1 MTTAVTP
8 TTSYIGQAVSR
19 VDGRAKVT
27 GEATYAAEFDPG
39 PRLVHGVVVGSTIPK
54 GRITA
59 IDTAAA
65 ESAPGVIAVL
75 THLNAPKLPYRESK
89 SMIDAQDGERLH
101 VLQDDRV
108 VHHGQAIALV
118 VADTFEHATHA
129 ATLVHASYAEE
140 PAATSF
146 ADAAA
151 HAVPPG
157 PGNVKFGQP
166 GDTQRGDPDGV
177 LQTAAVQVDAEYVI
191 AREDHNPIELHATTA
206 AWDAGTLTLWHKT
219 QWVSN
224 ARAEM
229 AATFGIPPE
238 NVHVI
243 SPYVGGAFGSAL
255 RVWPHATLAA
265 MAARHVDRPVK
276 VVLTRRQMF
285 PLTGYRPYTV
295 QRVVLGA
302 DRSGNLVSIRHEG
315 TAETSTYEQYAENL
329 LGPTRMLYRCPNVA
343 TRYRLAELN
352 VNTPT
357 PMRAPGEIS
366 GIFALESAMDEL
378 AEALG
383 IDPVELRL
391 RNDADRD
398 PDRDLPFSSRSLRE
412 CLTVAGERFGW
423 RDRDPR
429 IGSMRDEQGRLIGYG
444 CSSATYPVYNFPASA
459 RAIVHPDGSAV
470 VSSATSDMGPG
481 TYTSMT
487 QVAAET
493 LGLPIE
499 QVRFELG
506 DANLPEAPPHGG
518 SATMCGV
525 GSAVHAACAAVRR
538 KACEQAGETNS
549 HADLAEVVG
558 RLGHPV
564 EASADYQPSADTAQ
578 YSMHEYGAVFAEVAV
593 DPDLGL
599 VRVPRVVAAIGGGR
613 IVNPKMAH
621 SQGIGGMV
629 LGIGMALLEHT
640 AVDPRDGH
648 VINAT
653 LADYLVPVN
662 ADIGEL
668 DPVFV
673 DEDDPHVNPLGV
685 KGIAEIAAIGVAPA
699 ITNAIYHA
707 TGLRM
712 RNLPITPEMLLAATP
727 RP

>member
-1 MTTAVTP
+1 MTTTATP
-8 TTSYIGQAVSR
+8 TSYIGQALSR

-39 PRLVHGVVVGSTIPK
+39 PRTAHGVIVGSAIAK
-54 GRITA
+54 GRITE

-65 ESAPGVIAVL
+65 GSAPGVIAVL
-75 THLNAPKLPYRESK
+75 THLNAPELPYQQHK
-89 SMIDAQDGERLH
+89 SLVDAQDGERIH

-108 VHHGQAIALV
+108 VHLGQAIALV
-118 VADTFEHATHA
+118 VADTFENATHA
-129 ATLVHASYAEE
+129 AALVHASYAEE

-146 ADAAA
+146 EDAAA
-151 HAVPPG
+151 RALPPG
-157 PGNVKFGQP
+157 PGNAKSGQP
-166 GDTQRGDPDGV
+166 GDTRRGDPDGA
-177 LQTAAVQVDAEYVI
+177 LQTAAVTIDAEYVV

-206 AWDAGTLTLWHKT
+206 AWDTGTLTVWDKT

-224 ARAEM
+224 TRAEL

-238 NVHVI
+238 NVRVI
-243 SPYVGGAFGSAL
+243 SPFVGGAFGSAL
-255 RVWPHATLAA
+255 RVWPHTTLAA
-265 MAARHVDRPVK
+265 MAALHTDRPVK
-276 VVLTRRQMF
+276 VVLTRRQTF
-285 PLTGYRPYTV
+285 PLTGYRPHTE

-302 DRSGNLVSIRHEG
+302 DRGGHLVAIRHEG

-329 LGPTRMLYRCPNVA
+329 LGPTRFLYGCPNVA

-352 VNTPT
+352 VNTPCA
-357 PMRAPGEIS
+357 MRAPGEIS

-398 PDRDLPFSSRSLRE
+398 LDRDLPFSSRSLRE
-412 CLTVAGERFGW
+412 CLTVAGQRFGW
-423 RDRDPR
+423 DDRDPR
-429 IGSMRDEQGRLIGYG
+429 IGSMHDEQGRLIGFG

-459 RAIVHPDGSAV
+459 RAIVHPDGTAV

-499 QVRFELG
+499 QVHFELG

-518 SATMCGV
+518 SATMGGV
-525 GSAVHAACAAVRR
+525 GSAVHAACAAARGQ
-538 KACEQAGETNS
+538 ALEQAGETSS
-549 HADLAEVVG
+549 HADLTQVMS
-558 RLGHPV
+558 RLGHSV
-564 EASADYQPSADTAQ
+564 EAGGDYRPGEDTAR

-599 VRVPRVVAAIGGGR
+599 VRVPRVVAAFGGGR
-613 IVNPKMAH
+613 IVNPKTAH
-621 SQGIGGMV
+621 SQAIGGMV

-668 DPVFV
+668 DPVFI

-685 KGIAEIAAIGVAPA
+685 KGIAEIAAIGAAPA
-699 ITNAIYHA
+699 ITNAIHHA

-712 RNLPITPEMLLAATP
+712 RTLPITPEMLL